1 MQVQNISVSQN
12 VNPNFKGK
20 INVLPGNLSYNPART
35 VRKAYDA
42 MQALIQDKPIDLLIK
57 QNYKTKNVVVL
68 AKKPEDFGKKNAP
81 KFEVLIPDAADM
93 DDDYRICGYSP
104 VDVYIQA
111 ARLAAREYE
120 YRFLEHA
127 VSQPKKGFF
136 AAIGKKL
143 KESLSGSKNS

>member
-57 QNYKTKNVVVL
+57 QQCEGWIIEVI
-68 AKKPEDFGKKNAP
+68 
-81 KFEVLIPDAADM
+81 FESPDIIYFFSLFLI
-93 DDDYRICGYSP
+93 RI
-104 VDVYIQA
+104 Q
-111 ARLAAREYE
+111 
-120 YRFLEHA
+120 
-127 VSQPKKGFF
+127 
-136 AAIGKKL
+136 
-143 KESLSGSKNS
+143 